1 MLRLSVRRSSRISS
15 HPTSP
20 PAAVSPAAPQAGD
33 NPDAVKTQ
41 ALRKIRQLRDQLA
54 KEEQPERLRALQRT
68 QTGVALFASD
78 AGNALMASR
87 NYPAAR
93 TQYELAVAAQPERAR
108 SQVGLARSNL
118 ALGDRTEAVR
128 VLERARAAGVSA
140 ADLRD
145 ASRNA
150 PEFETLAGD
159 AKFKA
164 LMSDASD
171 AAPAN

>member
-1 MLRLSVRRSSRISS
+1 MDGLRLARRPEGYGLASFAAQKHRRESKPVQDRGGRAPINVWARGEPSRVDRGGE
-15 HPTSP
+15 
-20 PAAVSPAAPQAGD
+20 AQDG
-33 NPDAVKTQ
+33 
-41 ALRKIRQLRDQLA
+41 LRLVD
-54 KEEQPERLRALQRT
+54 
-68 QTGVALFASD
+68 G
-78 AGNALMASR
+78 
-87 NYPAAR
+87 
-93 TQYELAVAAQPERAR
+93 AVAAQPERAR